1 MLSWLIRNR
10 LAAFERRYGYDIS
23 YAREILAAD
32 RSAFFAFARL
42 SALGAYRRDVP
53 KDVYWAAKLVGTVAE
68 DCGPCTQ
75 LTVAMALE
83 DGATP
88 RTLSSV
94 LARRYASLPEEVHL
108 GVLFAR
114 ATLAHDVA
122 ADPLRDE
129 IVHRWGPRALVS
141 LSFAIAAG
149 RVFPTI
155 KYALG
160 HGKACKRVTVAGEPV
175 AVVRG
180 AAA

>member
-10 LAAFERRYGYDIS
+10 LSAFERRYGYDAS
-23 YAREILAAD
+23 YVREILAAD
-32 RSAFFAFARL
+32 RGAFFAFAKL

-53 KDVYWAAKLVGTVAE
+53 RDVYWAVKLVGTLRE

-83 DGATP
+83 DRATP
-88 RTLSSV
+88 RTLFSV
-94 LARRYASLPEEVHL
+94 LAGHDAQLPEDVHL
-108 GVLFAR
+108 GVQFAR
-114 ATLAHDVA
+114 ATLAHDPE
-122 ADPLRDE
+122 ADLLRDG
-129 IVHRWGPRALVS
+129 IAARWGPRALVS
-141 LSFAIAAG
+141 LAFAIAAA

-160 HGKACKRVTVAGEPV
+160 HGKACQRVTVAGEPV

-180 AAA
+180 AA